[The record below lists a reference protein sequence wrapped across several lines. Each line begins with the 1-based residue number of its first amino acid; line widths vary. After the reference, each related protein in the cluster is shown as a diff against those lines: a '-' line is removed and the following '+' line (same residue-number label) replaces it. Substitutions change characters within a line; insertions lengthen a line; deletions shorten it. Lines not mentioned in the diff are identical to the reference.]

1 MSFTDLQDF
10 IRELRRRDLLR
21 VVDVEVD
28 PELEVTEI
36 ATRLVREEG
45 PALLFTNIKGARYPL
60 AINLLATMERIEIG
74 LGRHPEQI
82 GEELLAL
89 LERINPPTP
98 SSLWQNRGGIMNL
111 MNVRPRGAL
120 RVPAQRVVDP
130 ETNLSELPV
139 IKCWPGDGGR
149 FITLPLVRS
158 RDPETG
164 AHNMGIYRMQVYDDR
179 TTGMHMQ
186 LQKGG
191 AFHHRES
198 ESRGDELQM
207 AVALGGDPALILSAV
222 VPLPEGIDEAGFAGV
237 LRGKRTPMARARTV
251 DVRVPANAEFVIEG
265 VLKSG
270 ERRLEGPFGDHFG
283 HYSEAN
289 EFPVFHVKTITRKRK
304 PIYPATVVGIPPQED
319 RYMGD
324 AAQLATKP
332 LMRLMRKEVRDLW
345 SYYESGFHN
354 LLVVS
359 VEGRYGREQIKTAL
373 GILGEGQLSLTK
385 CLVLVPSDVDP
396 SDPCAVATA
405 VSTNFRPETDYRL
418 IHATAQ
424 DTLDFTGDAFQRGS
438 KMVIDATGYGHA
450 PDRRID
456 DALQVD
462 PRAISDDIVEHRVVK
477 GRIVAIK
484 LRRECSDPKD
494 VLAKLVRH
502 PGLASAKIVVAVSDD
517 IDIHDNVSLIWG
529 IFTRFDCA
537 MDTVFASQRFAGLV
551 PVYEGVMGI
560 DATWKRGYPEPLR
573 MDPDIVRRVDD
584 RWQQYWK

>member
-10 IRELRRRDLLR
+10 IRELSRRDLLR

-36 ATRLVREEG
+36 ATRMVREEG

-82 GEELLAL
+82 GEELLTL

-98 SSLWQNRGGIMNL
+98 SSLWQNRGGILNL

-130 ETNLSELPV
+130 ETNLSVLPV

-164 AHNMGIYRMQVYDDR
+164 AHNMGIYRMQVYDER

-198 ESRGDELQM
+198 ESRGDELEM

-396 SDPCAVATA
+396 SDPCAVASA
-405 VSTNFRPETDYRL
+405 VSTNFRPEADYRL

-450 PDRRID
+450 PDRRTD
-456 DALQVD
+456 NALQVD

-502 PGLASAKIVVAVSDD
+502 PGFASAKIVVAVSDD

-537 MDTVFASQRFAGLV
+537 MDTVFTSQRFVGLV

-573 MDPDIVRRVDD
+573 MDPDIVRKVDE

>member
-10 IRELRRRDLLR
+10 IRELSRRDLLR
-21 VVDVEVD
+21 VVDTEVD

-36 ATRLVREEG
+36 ATRMVREEG

-120 RVPAQRVVDP
+120 RVPAQRVVDDEP
-130 ETNLSELPV
+130 NLAELPV

-237 LRGKRTPMARARTV
+237 IRGKRTPMAGARTV
-251 DVRVPANAEFVIEG
+251 DVRVPANAEFIIEG

-289 EFPVFHVKTITRKRK
+289 EFPVFHVKSITRKRK

-405 VSTNFRPETDYRL
+405 VSANFRPETDYRL

-450 PDRRID
+450 PDVQID

-462 PRAISDDIVEHRVVK
+462 PRSISDDIVEHRIVK

-484 LRRECSDPKD
+484 LRRECSDTKA
-494 VLAKLVRH
+494 VLAQLVRH

-551 PVYEGVMGI
+551 PIYEGVMGV

-573 MDPDIVRRVDD
+573 MDPDIVRKVDE